1 MWNQGWQWPQLFG
14 GWKSP
19 PTATR
24 LACSHCFS
32 DYPSCLHFSLTHAGC
47 MGNTRALSGT
57 LSPYFKYQSWF
68 FSTMLDTW
76 AIFWCRWGHRRKAA
90 ERKEENW
97 HLVRVETSLPNPLVF
112 CLISTAMREK
122 IDFTPSIIPFPP
134 HQYIVSL
141 SLHIFLPQLSYSRS
155 DTCINICWQWSLF
168 WYKKRS
174 FQKWICNN
182 LARVQS

>member
-24 LACSHCFS
+24 LVSSHCFS
-32 DYPSCLHFSLTHAGC
+32 DYPSCLHFSLTHSSC

-97 HLVRVETSLPNPLVF
+97 HLVRVETFFPNPLVF

-122 IDFTPSIIPFPP
+122 IDFTPYTFPSSP
-134 HQYIVSL
+134 VYCLSL
-141 SLHIFLPQLSYSRS
+141 SPHLPPSALILQERHLH
-155 DTCINICWQWSLF
+155 
-168 WYKKRS
+168 
-174 FQKWICNN
+174 
-182 LARVQS
+182 